1 MVKFTVPDSDS
12 DSDSDSDDLTNA
24 EEPSPKLIPALKI
37 KKKSAAPHAGG
48 GGARA
53 EGGDLRAAVSGELA
67 GPQYATSMTG
77 LDAIEVERIFNN
89 DMDRLDRG
97 PLGYGYGLSDEEEEE
112 KESETLPDV
121 KLLED
126 LQARLNVACTAGE
139 QPNSLNKEVQIV
151 RNTVANEKCVL
162 LSIEKIRRM
171 HKASKTTENTD
182 LEIDA
187 TKSQQIAAKCNT
199 HLFTYYDTPQKRMVA
214 LRRSCDDY
222 GFHESVPTYTVDETT
237 QLQSAIDRNTVTEG
251 LGFMGLRRYIKLAT
265 SSEPTSDMWDEN
277 YRKKQLCAHL
287 NKMMT
292 CAEQYES
299 RMPFSDLKV
308 LLDRNEDLLV
318 LGVTSN
324 RDWITHLVKKEGEHK
339 ETVEK
344 IIKQYECE
352 SPYNTCAFN
361 RVCHKLQI
369 AERKRCLELNLELD
383 TKPTPNVSDIRVLRH
398 RLQATI
404 DQCQTFT
411 FPPEPQWSLQNV
423 KDMLGPLPT
432 QTAIATTGFDYDV
445 RQLESYKQIATTRW
459 QRKMPKTING
469 WLEVTRLNLKLQM
482 PQHRET
488 CDSVSIFCKE
498 VNAAMQNEIDAAMKC
513 LNLNQPPADDGGPV
527 EQVGP
532 NGVVIK
538 KHKNI
543 QAAAKSM
550 GIHDW
555 RAWESNILSGHAT
568 LLDQDWKSNTLSNR
582 ARGFIWRFCP
592 ALPDLHVLQK
602 SCFVL
607 CNAAFIDTDTDIT
620 KFCDRWDT
628 ACYLFNEHGSF
639 LDNAILYDINASW
652 ERCNKNP
659 CFRIKPDANTI
670 DAKDE
675 YDYKAT
681 ATLPGKTDPKL
692 VLFSDTVRHNDML
705 IEKVK
710 VLQQEATEQSYCDF
724 VIADSA
730 IEMRRI
736 NSIEIVKIGPLSEYF
751 KCRITSHGLA
761 WLNIYMAA
769 VKQTRGESDG
779 VARRGD
785 IAANI
790 HQPMFEKKPRKDHDT
805 LPTGRTEALFA
816 ALQQMCERPE
826 DLLQTIND
834 ILVVKQL
841 YYGKGRT
848 LCRLP
853 LYHSAVLHDGTIT
866 VTTTDCACVNVQ
878 RLLAANTFFA
888 RESIT
893 NIVAIKKSLEY
904 TQRFVLPTSVAPF
917 TLAVRKCLNALQQ
930 RKFPVSVLAN
940 NKWSELARIYDTNN
954 KLIIPLDV
962 CAHLLSMCVAG
973 EQLGW
978 VVKLHCLLVNNIHE
992 KMDMAPF
999 YTPDRES
1006 QLTDQLIP
1014 QGMSFWRTKSNRD
1027 TLTKP
1032 LLKCK
1037 EFLATQQVQALRL
1050 ISWVAYPHQIEVLHA
1065 QIAATSVL
1073 HTYENVWHDNATH
1086 NDMEKITDI
1095 ADMYCATKTEP
1106 AAAIAT
1112 AVPSEQTAI
1121 VTAIPPVDF
1130 PVPNTK
1136 MSLSIAVHTNN
1147 VDLSVEDLNTSLCNS
1162 VWKSIF
1168 KPFELSKPVTPLD
1181 CREHEKQTYDIHK
1194 VKYDEKVE
1202 VVALWRMLYCMF
1214 GTKQE
1219 QLKRVQ
1225 RKQEQLKRVQ
1235 RQLKQ
1240 KPAIYKDLYI
1250 QTKTELK
1257 LKILDGFPSAAKV
1270 IKEVLQ
1276 TNRHVCNL
1284 SITAQNQLIVQFEY
1298 NAAQEPTAKPMF
1310 ELQLQSAILDCMSH
1324 LPKPKELWSK
1334 SEYQPAVAKLLSC
1347 FDNAKTFA
1355 SVSDPGIV
1363 TDYNMLAH
1371 FQTIYQKLKSYKITL
1386 QNIQRNFNKGN
1397 VTELRNVTKTVSALK
1412 NITENYADKLQQF
1425 EKNID
1430 VYKSRKESAT
1440 QHDEE
1445 YYDSDLTLD
1454 QIVGQVQQL
1463 AFVSKVNR
1471 STIVYYPSEQN
1482 NLLDM
1487 HDSESRMSLML
1498 NLHRRYLNR
1507 AQNACKHWV
1516 TCPTCKQIRL
1526 LKSAFILYDSPFS
1539 HTSDEY
1545 GKDKRKIIDAYK
1557 ETSRK
1562 ITKTKCIGC
1571 TDGVLNVIKPPQAP
1585 IPNDI
1590 ATHAQADWLLSGQ
1603 VQRINLSYTQVTPL
1617 TYNNVAKFLM
1627 NTLTSIPLSEST
1639 IQSVIQNYTANNS
1652 FTVNGVVFSSIEG
1665 WIVKYC
1671 TKQFE
1676 CKMAD
1681 VAIDTDKVTI
1691 KVTCIAALLA
1701 MGNIV
1706 GSGVDA
1712 LPEFA
1717 DNIDTESDA
1726 IRQEL
1731 QQVGQQYVKAQEQIQ
1746 AVRDE
1751 TVYCWCWYG
1760 YDERWFISSVKPK
1773 DASTVEEDKHL
1784 SAAHSID
1791 KRLATPDLA
1800 AEWHVT
1806 PYKYPRVVPRDLI
1819 IVPTP
1824 PGAADAASG
1833 FTITEFTGSIIN
1845 GSFSKTKKITNNKPV
1860 YVKINSKD
1868 DTFVIEKAQILED
1881 KLEDLTERY
1890 RAVEA
1895 EIKYAP
1901 PPEANVEVFKGLN
1914 CHKIIDDMAAKHNSR
1929 FANRAKLIEYYQDNC
1944 EGMPMDAKTTLQR
1957 VIVTAA
1963 LIDDI
1968 SARAATFSLERT
1980 QMLKSYCSMLD
1991 INDFQ
1996 PFEAIYKYLNTI
2008 AELEDA
2014 TARVLMIITA
2024 RERKQLAS
2032 SSFQQAML
2040 QHLTCVYIEHHTSN
2054 VTGNNLIVRAA
2065 NTPDIR
2071 RRTLEDSDSANSGK
2085 LTQLKLVLQ
2094 GAKNNLSRL
2103 PEGSDAHT
2111 AAVEEIRLLE
2121 LDERNLE
2128 EQRAPEDSD
2137 SANSGKLTQLKLLLQ
2152 GARNKLSRLPE
2163 GSDAHAAA
2171 VEEVRLWERDER
2183 KLEEQRA
2190 SEEYHDSDLTLDQI
2204 AAPPADTKISNRFK
2218 LFYAAVTDTLD
2229 AKQVSRPSKASAPA
2243 TPGPAAAAG
2252 GANTPNSA
2260 INARITQL
2268 EQTLA
2273 DTKEDQKKLTPKSD
2287 EYVTA
2292 NEAIQRLQFELIP
2305 QLKQEKRLQ
2314 TRAREQESGRQLG
2327 RAGTGKR
2334 TQVRKTARRTQFA
2347 PVPTEDQGNAQLVQ
2361 TEDQSNALTCLN
2373 NLEAAEKRVQESLS
2387 DYVKARDTARAADI
2401 AETIEK
2407 LKVALHRRYN
2417 PQYNALDTIIS
2428 FCNNTDY
2435 SDQLRTSCKQW
2446 YIIRANNLKQ
2456 LNACYSTT
2464 DPNTNDDIRKWIREA
2479 QIENVQLDCSN
2490 NIDISTVKLNVQAH
2504 QTQNCDARKNLIN
2517 EHVLEAAVD
2526 FVTSNTVFGKYQD
2539 AHCMT
2544 RRHDHD
2550 TIYRLAVAIGLQST
2564 DYNEYEDIASAVFG
2578 SGDETIAQ
2586 STRKTLARSTAM
2598 LVRGQLGLDF
2608 EYLFSNPNQ
2617 YLFTHVDGYGIE
2629 LVTKVILQPR
2639 LKTNNMLELET
2650 EVGFAMCCESHLTAE
2665 QQLFEYERDQ
2675 DMDVV
2680 VTHDPHRVFEL
2691 NDKVN
2696 YENKE
2701 WTIVEVYYEQ
2711 EWVVEE
2717 DSDYVTIEQ
2726 NREQRNI
2733 FRPGWPSIG
2742 HKRGLV
2748 CNLHNNTISVRVTE
2762 AYNGSAANFKD
2773 DLRTACVHYLKKHRV
2788 ENKTDYLNHTV
2799 AYTNLD
2805 GPSNYYTFTDTD
2817 IITSIPARQ
2826 VPLKPG
2832 AYTEPRLPWH
2842 ARFPGQGSQYLAKVL
2857 EMREMTEVEK
2867 LNANEPS
2874 AGVNPLSLA
2883 YRETDI
2889 NALVHRPDI
2898 KTHVLQFAAKYSWK
2912 TKEKHSYVILNQGV
2926 ITASSMYDE
2935 RMLRLH
2941 EQHNSDLQRRNVMLQ
2956 TAYETIPDYLPFVT
2970 KESAQYKHMQLNCG
2984 LASVITMLKG
2994 DNGIVDGKP
3003 ETLKRIKSIIIRL
3016 RENNLWY
3023 IDLKP
3028 ENLIM
3033 VKGVLNLIDLDA
3045 LVSDPST
3052 CPLYAS
3058 YEIWNEIPPDECADK
3073 QALQS
3078 YYTYH
3083 TLMHSYVC
3091 CLMLVATD
3099 STVEHIYSVLDKTTY
3114 ALHERTENMFIF
3126 EKMSRLQAQFLL
3138 DSYDD
3143 NVFLLRRLYTVTESA
3158 FCTRYQKAMYEQL
3171 GENYNNDSI
3180 NFFVLSYKTGHNCY
3194 EHIECLQIINTELE
3208 EQGAPEEYYDSDLTL
3223 DQIAAPPADTPGIRR
3238 RTLEDSDSANSGKL
3252 TQLKLLLQGARN
3264 KLSRLPEGSDAHAAA
3279 VEEVR
3284 LWELDERKLEEQ
3296 GAPAAPPDS
3305 VYDDNLGLIQDRL
3318 ETARSKLLVPGL
3330 SMRDY
3335 LAASKEVKE
3344 LEKEEL
3350 EAPEIPITGLNHHV
3364 YWSVNRADINNFGKE
3379 DGKEYTL
3386 EAFAEYL
3393 QTTLKRRPIINHAA
3407 SKSKMSA
3414 LLTLANVVT
3423 SDEHQCV
3430 ELQSWFNSIESAA
3443 DTILDNKY
3451 PHTVCL

>member
-1 MVKFTVPDSDS
+1 MSR
-12 DSDSDSDDLTNA
+12 
-24 EEPSPKLIPALKI
+24 LKVN
-37 KKKSAAPHAGG
+37 P
-48 GGARA
+48 
-53 EGGDLRAAVSGELA
+53 
-67 GPQYATSMTG
+67 T
-77 LDAIEVERIFNN
+77 
-89 DMDRLDRG
+89 
-97 PLGYGYGLSDEEEEE
+97 PLGYGGYGWSDEEEEE
-112 KESETLPDV
+112 KESENLPDV

-126 LQARLNVACTAGE
+126 LQAHLNVAFTAGD
-139 QPNSLNKEVQIV
+139 QPNSLNKKVQIV

-162 LSIEKIRRM
+162 SSIEEIRGM
-171 HKASKTTENTD
+171 DKARKTTENTD

-222 GFHESVPTYTVDETT
+222 KFYESVPTYTADETN

-251 LGFMGLRRYIKLAT
+251 LGFMGLRRFIKLVP

-344 IIKQYECE
+344 IIEEYECE

-361 RVCHKLQI
+361 RVCHRLQI
-369 AERKRCLELNLELD
+369 AERKRCLELDVLD
-383 TKPTPNVSDIRVLRH
+383 ADPTPDVSDIRVLRH

-411 FPPEPQWSLQNV
+411 FPQQPQWSLRNV
-423 KDMLGPLPT
+423 IDMLVPLPT
-432 QTAIATTGFDYDV
+432 QTAIAKTGFDYDV
-445 RQLESYKQIATTRW
+445 RKLESYKPITRTRW

-469 WLEVTRLNLKLQM
+469 WLEITRLNLKLQM

-498 VNAAMQNEIDAAMKC
+498 VNAAMQNEIDAAMVC
-513 LNLNQPPADDGGPV
+513 LKANQSPADDGGPV
-527 EQVGP
+527 EQVRP
-532 NGVVIK
+532 NGVVVK
-538 KHKNI
+538 KHANI
-543 QAAAKSM
+543 QAAAKLM
-550 GIHDW
+550 DIHDW
-555 RAWESNILSGHAT
+555 GAWKSNILSGHVT
-568 LLDQDWKSNTLSNR
+568 LLDQDWKKNTLNNR

-628 ACYLFNEHGSF
+628 ACYHFNEHESF
-639 LDNAILYDINASW
+639 LDNKILYDINVSW
-652 ERCNKNP
+652 KRCNNNP
-659 CFRIKPDANTI
+659 CFQIKPDANTI
-670 DAKDE
+670 DAEDE
-675 YDYKAT
+675 YDYKAP
-681 ATLPGKTDPKL
+681 ATLPAKTDPRL
-692 VLFSDTVRHNDML
+692 VLYSDTVRHNNML

-736 NSIEIVKIGPLSEYF
+736 SSIEIVTMGALSEYF

-761 WLNIYMAA
+761 WLDIYIAA

-779 VARRGD
+779 VARRGV

-790 HQPMFEKKPRKDHDT
+790 HQPGIMFDENPRKDHDT
-805 LPTGRTEALFA
+805 SPTGRTEALFA
-816 ALQQMCERPE
+816 ALRQMCERPE

-834 ILVVKQL
+834 ILVVTQL
-841 YYGKGRT
+841 YYCKGQT

-853 LYHSAVLHDGTIT
+853 LYHSAVLHDGAIA

-888 RESIT
+888 RESIE

-954 KLIIPLDV
+954 KLIIPLDA

-978 VVKLHCLLVNNIHE
+978 VVKLHCLLVNNINE
-992 KMDMAPF
+992 KMDMVPF
-999 YTPDRES
+999 YTADIES
-1006 QLTDQLIP
+1006 QLMELLIS

-1027 TLTKP
+1027 TLTKQ

-1037 EFLATQQVQALRL
+1037 EFLATQQVLALGRT
-1050 ISWVAYPHQIEVLHA
+1050 SWVAYPHQIEVLHA

-1086 NDMEKITDI
+1086 NDMEKITEI
-1095 ADMYCATKTEP
+1095 ADMYCATFEELQYKKQPINTWGNYAKDVATFVKTEQ
-1106 AAAIAT
+1106 AA
-1112 AVPSEQTAI
+1112 AI
-1121 VTAIPPVDF
+1121 VTALPPERAAAIVTALPPVDP
-1130 PVPNTK
+1130 PVHITK
-1136 MSLSIAVHTNN
+1136 SSLSIAVHTKT
-1147 VDLSVEDLNTSLCNS
+1147 VDLSVEDSNTTLCNN
-1162 VWKSIF
+1162 VWESIF
-1168 KPFELSKPVTPLD
+1168 EPFELSKTVHSLN
-1181 CREHEKQTYDIHK
+1181 CSREHEKKTYDIHK
-1194 VKYDEKVE
+1194 VKYAEKVQA
-1202 VVALWRMLYCMF
+1202 VALWRMLYCMF
-1214 GTKQE
+1214 GTKQD

-1225 RKQEQLKRVQ
+1225 QQLKQEQLKRVQ
-1235 RQLKQ
+1235 HQLKQ

-1257 LKILDGFPSAAKV
+1257 LRIITGFPSAAKV

-1276 TNRHVCNL
+1276 ANRHVCDL
-1284 SITAQNQLIVQFEY
+1284 SITDQNPLIVQFEY

-1310 ELQLQSAILDCMSH
+1310 ELQLQSALLECMSH
-1324 LPKPKELWSK
+1324 LPKPTQLSLWPNSK
-1334 SEYQPAVAKLLSC
+1334 YQLAVAKLLSCFDNAETFASDAKTFASAVAKLLSC

-1355 SVSDPGIV
+1355 SVSDTGIV
-1363 TDYNMLAH
+1363 LTEYNMLTD
-1371 FQTIYQKLKSYKITL
+1371 FQTIYKMLESYKITL
-1386 QNIQRNFNKGN
+1386 QNIQRGMNYTGN

-1430 VYKSRKESAT
+1430 VYKNRKRRQYELDKQRLEEQGAT
-1440 QHDEE
+1440 EE
-1445 YYDSDLTLD
+1445 YYDIDLTLD
-1454 QIVGQVQQL
+1454 QIVDQVQQL

-1471 STIVYYPSEQN
+1471 STIAYYPSEQN
-1482 NLLDM
+1482 NLFDM
-1487 HDSESRMSLML
+1487 HDSESLML
-1498 NLHRRYLNR
+1498 NLHRLYLNR

-1516 TCPTCKQIRL
+1516 TCPTCNQIRL
-1526 LKSAFILYDSPFS
+1526 LESAFILYDSPFS

-1545 GKDKRKIIDAYK
+1545 GKDKRKIINAYK
-1557 ETSRK
+1557 KTSRE
-1562 ITKTKCIGC
+1562 ITTTECRGC

-1617 TYNNVAKFLM
+1617 TYNNVARFLM
-1627 NTLTSIPLSEST
+1627 NTLALIPLSEST
-1639 IQSVIQNYTANNS
+1639 IQSVIQTYTADND
-1652 FTVNGVVFSSIEG
+1652 FTVNDELFDSIED

-1671 TKQFE
+1671 TNQFE
-1676 CKMAD
+1676 CEMAD

-1691 KVTCIAALLA
+1691 NVTCIAALLA
-1701 MGNIV
+1701 MGNII
-1706 GSGVDA
+1706 GSGVT

-1717 DNIDTESDA
+1717 DNIDNESDT

-1731 QQVGQQYVKAQEQIQ
+1731 EQVTQQYVKVQEQIQ
-1746 AVRDE
+1746 AVKEE
-1751 TVYCWCWYG
+1751 TVCCWCWYG
-1760 YDERWFISSVKPK
+1760 RDEGWFISSAEPK
-1773 DASTVEEDKHL
+1773 DASTAEEDKDL
-1784 SAAHSID
+1784 IVAYSID
-1791 KRLATPDLA
+1791 KGLATPDLA
-1800 AEWHVT
+1800 AQWHVT
-1806 PYKYPRVVPRDLI
+1806 PYKYSWDLV

-1833 FTITEFTGSIIN
+1833 FTIEATGSSAHIIH
-1845 GSFSKTKKITNNKPV
+1845 GSFSKTKKTKNNKPV
-1860 YVKINSKD
+1860 YLKVNSKD
-1868 DTFVIEKAQILED
+1868 NTLFIEEAQILRD
-1881 KLEDLTERY
+1881 KMRDLAECY
-1890 RAVEA
+1890 RDVEA
-1895 EIKYAP
+1895 VRKYAP
-1901 PPEANVEVFKGLN
+1901 PGEANVEVFKGLN
-1914 CHKIIDDMAAKHNSR
+1914 CHKIIDDMAASNSR
-1929 FANRAKLIEYYQDNC
+1929 FANRAKLIDYYQDNC
-1944 EGMPMDAKTTLQR
+1944 EDMPINATTTLQH

-1996 PFEAIYKYLNTI
+1996 PFEAIYKHLNTI

-2014 TARVLMIITA
+2014 AAPVLMNIRA
-2024 RERKQLAS
+2024 EERKQLAS

-2040 QHLTCVYIEHHTSN
+2040 QHLTCVYIEQHTSN
-2054 VTGNNLIVRAA
+2054 ATGNNLIVRAA

-2071 RRTLEDSDSANSGK
+2071 RRTLDDSDSANSGK
-2085 LTQLKLVLQ
+2085 LTQLKLLLQ
-2094 GAKNNLSRL
+2094 GARNNLSQL
-2103 PEGSDAHT
+2103 PEGSDAHA
-2111 AAVEEIRLLE
+2111 AAVEEIRLWE
-2121 LDERNLE
+2121 LDERKLE
-2128 EQRAPEDSD
+2128 ERTLEDSD

-2152 GARNKLSRLPE
+2152 GARNNLSQLPE

-2171 VEEVRLWERDER
+2171 VEEIRLWELDER

-2190 SEEYHDSDLTLDQI
+2190 PEEYYDSDLTLDQI
-2204 AAPPADTKISNRFK
+2204 AAPPADTKISDRFK
-2218 LFYAAVTDTLD
+2218 LFYAAVTNTLD
-2229 AKQVSRPSKASAPA
+2229 AKQLSRPSKASAPA

-2268 EQTLA
+2268 EQALA
-2273 DTKEDQKKLTPKSD
+2273 DAKEEQKTFTAGSD
-2287 EYVTA
+2287 DLATA
-2292 NEAIQRLQFELIP
+2292 NEAIQHLQFELIP
-2305 QLKQEKRLQ
+2305 QLKQEKMLQ
-2314 TRAREQESGRQLG
+2314 ARARERESRRQLDRG
-2327 RAGTGKR
+2327 SKPKE
-2334 TQVRKTARRTQFA
+2334 VRKTARRTTRFT
-2347 PVPTEDQGNAQLVQ
+2347 PVHPKDQGNAQPVQ
-2361 TEDQSNALTCLN
+2361 TEDQSNAQTCLV
-2373 NLEAAEKRVQESLS
+2373 NLEAADKRVQESLS
-2387 DYVKARDTARAADI
+2387 DYVKERDTARAADI
-2401 AETIEK
+2401 ANTTEK
-2407 LKVALHRRYN
+2407 LKEELHRRYN
-2417 PQYNALDTIIS
+2417 SQYGALDIIIS
-2428 FCNNTDY
+2428 YCNNTDS

-2446 YIIRANNLKQ
+2446 YTIRANNLKQ
-2456 LNACYSTT
+2456 LNAWYRTT
-2464 DPNTNDDIRKWIREA
+2464 DRNTNASIRKWIREA
-2479 QIENVQLDCSN
+2479 QIELDCS
-2490 NIDISTVKLNVQAH
+2490 NIDISTVKSNVQAH
-2504 QTQNCDARKNLIN
+2504 QNQNCVARKKPIN
-2517 EHVLEAAVD
+2517 ENVFEAAVD
-2526 FVTSNTVFGKYQD
+2526 FVTSNTVFVKYQD
-2539 AHCMT
+2539 AHCMVHH
-2544 RRHDHD
+2544 HDHD

-2564 DYNEYEDIASAVFG
+2564 EYNDYEDIASVVFG
-2578 SGDETIAQ
+2578 SDNQEIAQ

-2598 LVRGQLGLDF
+2598 LVRGQLGLDCQYF
-2608 EYLFSNPNQ
+2608 FSNPNQ
-2617 YLFTHVDGYGIE
+2617 YLFTHVNGYGIE
-2629 LVTKVILQPR
+2629 LVTKVTLQPR
-2639 LKTNNMLELET
+2639 LKTNNMLDLET

-2680 VTHDPHRVFEL
+2680 VKQDPHRVFEL

-2696 YENKE
+2696 YESTE

-2711 EWVVEE
+2711 EWVKDK
-2717 DSDYVTIEQ
+2717 DSDYVTIKQ
-2726 NREQRNI
+2726 NRKRCKI
-2733 FRPGWPSIG
+2733 FRPKWPSIA
-2742 HKRGLV
+2742 HKWGLV
-2748 CNLHNNTISVRVTE
+2748 CNLYNNTIFVRITK
-2762 AYNGSAANFKD
+2762 AYTGSSTTFKD
-2773 DLRTACVHYLKKHRV
+2773 DIRTTCVRYLKGHPV
-2788 ENKTDYLNHTV
+2788 ENKTDYLSHTV

-2805 GPSNYYTFTDTD
+2805 GASNYYTFTDTD
-2817 IITSIPARQ
+2817 IITRIPARQ
-2826 VPLKPG
+2826 VTLHSG
-2832 AYTEPRLPWH
+2832 AYTEPSLPWH

-2857 EMREMTEVEK
+2857 EMREMTDVERYED
-2867 LNANEPS
+2867 ANEPS

-2889 NALVHRPDI
+2889 NALVHKPNI
-2898 KTHVLQFAAKYSWK
+2898 ETHVLQFAAKYSWK
-2912 TKEKHSYVILNQGV
+2912 TKKKHSYVILNQGV

-2941 EQHNSDLQRRNVMLQ
+2941 EQHKSDLQRTNVMLQ
-2956 TAYETIPDYLPFVT
+2956 TAYETIPEYLPFLK

-2994 DNGIVDGKP
+2994 DNGIDGEP

-3016 RENNLWY
+3016 LKKSLWY

-3033 VKGVLNLIDLDA
+3033 VKGALNLIDLDA

-3052 CPLYAS
+3052 CALYAS
-3058 YEIWNEIPPDECADK
+3058 YEIWNDTPPDECADE

-3099 STVEHIYSVLDKTTY
+3099 STFKHIYNVLDKKTFNV
-3114 ALHERTENMFIF
+3114 HERTENMFIF
-3126 EKMSRLQAQFLL
+3126 EQMTRLQAQFLL

-3143 NVFLLRRLYTVTESA
+3143 EVFLLRRLYTVTESA
-3158 FCTRYQKAMYEQL
+3158 FCTRYQKAVYEHL

-3180 NFFVLSYKTGHNCY
+3180 NFFVLSYKTDHNCY
-3194 EHIECLQIINTELE
+3194 EHIECLQIISN
-3208 EQGAPEEYYDSDLTL
+3208 D
-3223 DQIAAPPADTPGIRR
+3223 DTHTP
-3238 RTLEDSDSANSGKL
+3238 DSANGDKL
-3252 TQLKLLLQGARN
+3252 TQLKQFLEGARN
-3264 KLSRLPEGSDAHAAA
+3264 NLSQLSEGSDDHAVA
-3279 VEEVR
+3279 VKEV
-3284 LWELDERKLEEQ
+3284 LQLELDKQQLEEQ
-3296 GAPAAPPDS
+3296 GAPAATPDS
-3305 VYDDNLGLIQDRL
+3305 PYAVAGVGELEREEQALQELIQLESEEQALEGQRAFAAPSDSTHDDNPRL
-3318 ETARSKLLVPGL
+3318 TQVKRRLKMARLKLLDLRPAK
-3330 SMRDY
+3330 Y
-3335 LAASKEVKE
+3335 YAADKRVKQ

-3350 EAPEIPITGLNHHV
+3350 EVPEIPITGLNHHV
-3364 YWSVNRADINNFGKE
+3364 YWRVNRADINNFGK
-3379 DGKEYTL
+3379 DGKEYTF

-3393 QTTLKRRPIINHAA
+3393 QTTLKRHPIINHAA
-3407 SKSKMSA
+3407 SGSKMSA

-3423 SDEHQCV
+3423 SDKDQRV

-3443 DTILDNKY
+3443 ATILDNEY